1 MKRIKVSNNVIRR
14 MPRYLRKLDDLN
26 AAGIE
31 RISSGELG
39 RQMGLTPSQIRQ
51 DFSCFGEFGQ
61 QGYGYNVVALRGE
74 VTKILG
80 MDRNYSA
87 VLVGVGNIGR
97 ALVENFCFEQYGF
110 TLKAAFDINPELIGK
125 EMHGIVVHD
134 FSTLDDI
141 LADIQPDVAVLCV
154 PKAMAN
160 DVANEICSVGVKAIW
175 NFTNTELQV
184 KDADP
189 IIENIHF
196 SDSLLALGYYIAES
210 QDEAEARAAAE
221 ALAAKIKGQ
230 TVTAKV
236 KGGASGKLYGKVTG
250 KEVADLLTALTGTEI
265 DKKKVELPSAIKE
278 FGSYDASVRLY
289 AGVVASFKLKVEE
302 L

>member
-74 VTKILG
+74 VAKILG
-80 MDRNYSA
+80 MDRNYTA

-110 TLKAAFDINPELIGK
+110 TLKAAFDINPDLVGK

-134 FSTLDDI
+134 FSTLDEI

-160 DVANEICSVGVKAIW
+160 DVVNEICSVGVKAIW

-184 KDADP
+184 KDAEP

-196 SDSLLALGYYIAES
+196 SDSLLALGYYIAEN
-210 QDEAEARAAAE
+210 QDEAEARAA
-221 ALAAKIKGQ
+221 K
-230 TVTAKV
+230 T
-236 KGGASGKLYGKVTG
+236 
-250 KEVADLLTALTGTEI
+250 
-265 DKKKVELPSAIKE
+265 KKA
-278 FGSYDASVRLY
+278 
-289 AGVVASFKLKVEE
+289 
-302 L
+302 

>member
-1 MKRIKVSNNVIRR
+1 
-14 MPRYLRKLDDLN
+14 
-26 AAGIE
+26 
-31 RISSGELG
+31 
-39 RQMGLTPSQIRQ
+39 MGLTPSQIRQ

-74 VTKILG
+74 VAKILG
-80 MDRNYSA
+80 MNRNYSA

-110 TLKAAFDINPELIGK
+110 TLKAAFDINPDLIGK

-210 QDEAEARAAAE
+210 QDEAEARAAK
-221 ALAAKIKGQ
+221 AKK
-230 TVTAKV
+230 A
-236 KGGASGKLYGKVTG
+236 
-250 KEVADLLTALTGTEI
+250 
-265 DKKKVELPSAIKE
+265 
-278 FGSYDASVRLY
+278 
-289 AGVVASFKLKVEE
+289 
-302 L
+302 

>member
-74 VTKILG
+74 VAKILG
-80 MDRNYSA
+80 MDRNYTA

-110 TLKAAFDINPELIGK
+110 TLKAAFDINPDLVGK

-189 IIENIHF
+189 IIENIQI
-196 SDSLLALGYYIAES
+196 G
-210 QDEAEARAAAE
+210 RAH
-221 ALAAKIKGQ
+221 
-230 TVTAKV
+230 V
-236 KGGASGKLYGKVTG
+236 
-250 KEVADLLTALTGTEI
+250 
-265 DKKKVELPSAIKE
+265 
-278 FGSYDASVRLY
+278 
-289 AGVVASFKLKVEE
+289 
-302 L
+302 